1 MVAVTQLPD
10 DLAADVAASRIRA
23 HLADRE
29 PLVVPGAAAG
39 DFDVILRTSGSSD
52 HAKSVGHSF
61 DAVQWAASTSR
72 EVLGDPGWRWL
83 LVLPATSTGGFMTV
97 ARSVQPPLVWPGAG
111 GPFDASAFLDWYPG
125 GAQATSMVSTHVA
138 RLLDAPGGAAF
149 LRSMRCVLV
158 GGGPLPAGLRQRCD
172 QEGISAVAT
181 YGATETLGG
190 CVYDG
195 LPWPGVQVD
204 IVDGEIV
211 IDGPNLAASYVPG
224 PQIARPWRS
233 GDLGRWVDGGLQVI
247 GRDDDQVPVKGVNRH
262 LSEFERE
269 ALARPGVVEAVA
281 IAVPDGADGYRV
293 EVFVEDAAE
302 TLPRLST
309 GKPDRQELFRRASG
323 QHRRV
328 D

>member
-1 MVAVTQLPD
+1 MAVTQLPD
-10 DLAADVAASRIRA
+10 DLAAEVAAVRIRR
-23 HLADRE
+23 HLADGE
-29 PLVVPGAAAG
+29 QLLMPGAASG
-39 DFDVILRTSGSSD
+39 DFGVILRTSGSSRK
-52 HAKSVGHSF
+52 AKSVGHSF
-61 DAVQWAASTSR
+61 EAVQWAASTSR

-83 LVLPATSTGGFMTV
+83 VVLAPTSTGGFMTV
-97 ARSVQPPLVWPGAG
+97 ARSAEPPLVWPGAG
-111 GPFDASAFLDWYPG
+111 GPFDAGQFLSWYPG
-125 GAQATSMVSTHVA
+125 GAEATSMVSTHVA
-138 RLLDAPGGAAF
+138 RLLQAPGGAAF
-149 LRSMRCVLV
+149 LRTMRCVLV
-158 GGGPLPAGLRQRCD
+158 GGGPLPPALRQRCD
-172 QEGISAVAT
+172 EEGIRAIAT

-195 LPWPGVQVD
+195 LPWPGVLVD
-204 IVDGEIV
+204 VVDGHIF
-211 IDGPNLAASYVPG
+211 IDGPNVAASYVPG
-224 PQIARPWRS
+224 PEIERPWPS
-233 GDLGRWVDGGLQVI
+233 GDLGRWADGRLQVL

-281 IAVPDGADGYRV
+281 IAVPDGADGYRI
-293 EVFVEDAAE
+293 EVFVEDATE